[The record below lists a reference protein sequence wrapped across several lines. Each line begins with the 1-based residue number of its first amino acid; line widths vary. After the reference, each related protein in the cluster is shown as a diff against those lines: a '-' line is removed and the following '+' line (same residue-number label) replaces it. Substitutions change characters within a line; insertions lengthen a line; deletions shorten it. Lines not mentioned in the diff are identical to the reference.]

1 MEGEIKRVWE
11 LEPVQPKDVGWA
23 LEKSWRT
30 LSSDRK
36 VSRPQNANTVLLDYL
51 EPGSPL
57 HLHSELSSE
66 THLNTWS
73 HFFSELSPGRIFLF
87 TKDTNSTPAVLPNG
101 ETLAQEL
108 VAGGV
113 IVEGEDGRE
122 RYSDVIF
129 GSITQ
134 LSPPVLLS
142 LVRGNLQVGFR
153 PSLIILGAPEENQL
167 VSGLLR
173 DASSILFSSSY
184 WGNSGPV
191 FSRLF
196 QSENELVDIEWLK
209 VSLWRAQMRNIALKY
224 DLSRMNEVLS
234 SIEIDTSVDADNRIP
249 AETALLMGW
258 FVSQLQSRVV
268 SLSAKGIE
276 CISSSGKKWFL
287 KHNTVTEKPSQG
299 VSSSRGVSKCQ
310 FWLTPAEEGG
320 TYELPPSAICI
331 QLTPEGS
338 FETTLTIASDEVH
351 ISGSRNE
358 RSPEEAMRRY
368 YTRGESTATYREA
381 LAAALD
387 ISDLLYTELTT
398 TSERAWS

>member
-1 MEGEIKRVWE
+1 MEGETKRVWQ
-11 LEPVQPKDVGWA
+11 LEPVQPKDVARA
-23 LEKSWRT
+23 LEKSWQT
-30 LSSDRK
+30 LSADRK

-66 THLNTWS
+66 THLITWL
-73 HFFSELSPGRIFLF
+73 HFFSEVSPGRIFLF
-87 TKDTNSTPAVLPNG
+87 AKDTHSTPVRLPNG
-101 ETLAQEL
+101 QPLAEEV

-113 IVEGEDGRE
+113 IVEGEDRKE

-129 GSITQ
+129 GNITH

-142 LVRGNLQVGFR
+142 LIRGNLQVGFR

-167 VSGLLR
+167 VNGLIR

-184 WGNSGPV
+184 WGDSSSV
-191 FSRLF
+191 FSRVL
-196 QSENELVDIEWLK
+196 QSEFELIDIEWLK
-209 VSLWRAQMRNIALKY
+209 LSLWRAQMRNIALKY
-224 DLSRMNEVLS
+224 DLSQMNELLS
-234 SIEIDTSVDADNRIP
+234 SIEITSGVDTHNRIS

-258 FVSQLQSRVV
+258 FISQLRSRVL

-276 CISSSGKKWFL
+276 CISSTGKKWFL
-287 KHNTVTEKPSQG
+287 KHNVVTGNPSN
-299 VSSSRGVSKCQ
+299 SSRGPHKCQ
-310 FWLTPAEEGG
+310 LWFAPTQEEGRHD
-320 TYELPPSAICI
+320 PSPSAICI
-331 QLTPEGS
+331 QLTPEGL
-338 FETTLTIASDEVH
+338 FETTLTIEGEEVH

-358 RSPEEAMRRY
+358 SSPEGTIRRY

-387 ISDLLYTELTT
+387 ISDLLHSELTT
-398 TSERAWS
+398 TPERSWS